1 MVERITIE
9 GNSVTNEA
17 VIRGELL
24 LDEGDPFNKLKLD
37 KSIAK
42 LNAKDFC
49 KSRKRNFNRRYKKY
63 KKNKIKVEE
72 KPTGEIS
79 AGLN

>member
-1 MVERITIE
+1 M
-9 GNSVTNEA
+9 
-17 VIRGELL
+17 L

-42 LNAKDFC
+42 LNAKGIFAKVEKEISIGDI
-49 KSRKRNFNRRYKKY
+49 KNTKRI
-63 KKNKIKVEE
+63 KIKVEE

-79 AGLN
+79 AGAGIGTDGGSFAAI